1 MINPI
6 IIDKIKK
13 KCKDDTVL
21 IDFIIKILNLADG
34 GKHYTKSYTKYVDE
48 ALKEIEKNE
57 V

>member
-34 GKHYTKSYTKYVDE
+34 GKHYTKAYTKYVDE